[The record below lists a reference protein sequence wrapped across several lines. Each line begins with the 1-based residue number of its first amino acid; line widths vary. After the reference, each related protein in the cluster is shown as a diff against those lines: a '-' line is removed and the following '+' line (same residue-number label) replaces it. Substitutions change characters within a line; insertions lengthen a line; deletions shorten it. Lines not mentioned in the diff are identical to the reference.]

1 MSNLVDRLRN
11 DGSGYHEKTIDVLN
25 DPNKRYRTLY
35 FENLVDVRLCTKN
48 GNTTLRNVW
57 SQLFTGEDV
66 HCSTS
71 TRKHLIHETADLGIL
86 EPGGARVNFFRKHSY
101 RVAVKRDP
109 IDRALSAAKYLC
121 KVRLGIEDPDITL
134 VEELLSIASSEVDH
148 HFLPQTY
155 WMGSINLYDEVYDL
169 QTLNVMIEWL
179 EQDFDYKYPVTVKM
193 HNVSSKS
200 INVSHLSDS
209 TIKRLYKMYE
219 IDYDN
224 GWY

>member
-1 MSNLVDRLRN
+1 MSNLVDRLGN

-25 DPNKRYRTLY
+25 DSNKRYRTLY

-57 SQLFTGEDV
+57 SQLSTGEDV

-71 TRKHLIHETADLGIL
+71 TRKHLIHEAADLGIL
-86 EPGGARVNFFRKHSY
+86 EPGVNFFRKNSY

-121 KVRLGIEDPDITL
+121 KVRLGINEPSLELI
-134 VEELLSIASSEVDH
+134 EELLSIASPEVDH
-148 HFLPQTY
+148 HFLSQTY
-155 WMGSINLYDEVYDL
+155 WMGGSHVYDEVFDL
-169 QTLNVMIEWL
+169 QHLNIMIEWL
-179 EQDFDYKYPVTVKM
+179 ERDFPYKYPVTVKM
-193 HNVSSKS
+193 HNVSSKT
-200 INVSHLSDS
+200 INISHLSDS